1 MTLSHLARLCETMQ
15 KKTSAQQTRL
25 ILQAFG
31 SKHIQPLQLLKI
43 LTLDL
48 DSSHIGKHKTKK
60 WICEHFGIFI
70 EELEIYGDDLGRAV
84 FNLERDKQKT
94 ADYSLNMV
102 MRLLE
107 MDCRQQGSFEL
118 FSEVLESL
126 SSLERK
132 WFLSFWLRELRL
144 KMDKNRIVINC
155 LSKYF
160 NLERSS
166 VERDSKMHELD
177 TMYHAYSNDRK
188 LKNKSTHG
196 LFIPPM
202 LSKSNTKWSKYR
214 QPTNSICEYRYG
226 GIRIQIHKKNN
237 NTIFF
242 NRKGKIL
249 TLPTKLKQEINDFS
263 SDFILEAELYCVDSD
278 GKPKDYYEVL
288 KILHNNHAQTQ
299 SNLKYVILDCL
310 SKDGRCMMNMAF
322 LDRLKAIETLP
333 CLPTRSEENEDSKAF
348 YNQAISD
355 GFDGI
360 LIRDL
365 DAKYLPNE
373 KSVAVVIHSPPRID
387 LNLVVI
393 GAKVDSKNNFSSFE
407 VACRKEIGYV
417 SLGFVSG
424 LSTIDHKLL
433 SNMLRKIISSFNN
446 NKYSFLPRVVLHVKA
461 EIIMKKDDKY
471 SLRLPRI
478 HAIRNDKYAIDA
490 STIQEVNTTGGF

>member
-1 MTLSHLARLCETMQ
+1 MQ

-31 SKHIQPLQLLKI
+31 NKHIQPLQLLKI

-60 WICEHFGIFI
+60 WICEHFGIFL
-70 EELEIYGDDLGRAV
+70 EELEIYGDDLGKGV

-107 MDCRQQGSFEL
+107 LDCRQKGSFEL

-132 WFLSFWLRELRL
+132 WFISFWLREPRL

-160 NLERSS
+160 NLERAS
-166 VERDSKMHELD
+166 VEKDSKMHELD
-177 TMYHAYSNDRK
+177 TMYHAYSNKRK
-188 LKNKSTHG
+188 LRNVSTHG

-202 LSKSNTKWSKYR
+202 LAKSNTKWSVYK

-226 GIRIQIHKKNN
+226 GIRIQIHKKKD

-249 TLPTKLKQEINDFS
+249 TLPLKMKNYICDSS
-263 SDFILEAELYCVDSD
+263 SDFILDAELYCVDSD
-278 GKPKDYYEVL
+278 EKPMDYYEVL
-288 KILHNNHAQTQ
+288 KVLHNNHTQTQ
-299 SNLKYVILDCL
+299 DNLRCVILDCL
-310 SKDGRCMMNMAF
+310 SKDGRCMLNLPF
-322 LDRLKAIETLP
+322 VDRLKAMEDLP
-333 CLPTRSEENEDSKAF
+333 SPPTRSDENEDSKAF
-348 YNQAISD
+348 YNQAISE

-360 LIRDL
+360 IIRDL

-373 KSVAVVIHSPPRID
+373 KSVSVVIHSPPRID

-393 GAKVDSKNNFSSFE
+393 GAKINSKNDFSSFE
-407 VACRKEIGYV
+407 IACRKESGYV

-424 LSTIDHKLL
+424 LSAINHKLL
-433 SNMLRKIISSFNN
+433 SNMLRKLVSSFKNE
-446 NKYSFLPRVVLHVKA
+446 KYSFLPRVVLHVKA
-461 EIIMKKDDKY
+461 EMIMKRDDKY

-478 HAIRNDKYAIDA
+478 HAIRSDKYAIDA
-490 STIQEVNTTGGF
+490 TTIQEVDAIGGF

>member
-1 MTLSHLARLCETMQ
+1 MQ

-48 DSSHIGKHKTKK
+48 ESSNIGKHKTKK

-107 MDCRQQGSFEL
+107 MDSRQKGSFEL

-126 SSLERK
+126 SSIERK
-132 WFLSFWLRELRL
+132 WFISFWVREPKL
-144 KMDKNRIVINC
+144 KMDRKRIVVNT

-160 NLERSS
+160 NLERSL
-166 VERDSKMHELD
+166 VEKDSKMHELD

-188 LKNKSTHG
+188 LRNESTHG

-202 LSKSNTKWSKYR
+202 SAKSNTKWSKYI

-226 GIRIQIHKKNN
+226 GIKIQIHKKKNN
-237 NTIFF
+237 IIFF

-249 TLPTKLKQEINDFS
+249 TLPKRIKSYIADYP

-278 GKPKDYYEVL
+278 EKPLDYYEVL
-288 KILHNNHAQTQ
+288 KVLHNNHAQTQ
-299 SNLKYVILDCL
+299 DSLRYVILDCL
-310 SKDGRCMMNMAF
+310 SKNGRCMMNAPF
-322 LDRLKAIETLP
+322 SDRLKALEELP
-333 CLPTRSEENEDSKAF
+333 CPPTRSEENEPSKAF

-365 DAKYLPNE
+365 DSKYYPNE
-373 KSVAVVIHSPPRID
+373 NSVAVVIHSPPRID
-387 LNLVVI
+387 LNLVVV
-393 GAKVDSKNNFSSFE
+393 GAKVDDKNGFSSFE
-407 VACRKEIGYV
+407 VACRKENGYV
-417 SLGFVSG
+417 SLGYVSG
-424 LSTIDHKLL
+424 LSTINHKLL
-433 SNMLRKIISSFNN
+433 SNMLRKIVSSFKNK
-446 NKYSFLPRVVLHVKA
+446 KYSFLPRVVLHVKA

-471 SLRLPRI
+471 SLRLSRI
-478 HAIRNDKYAIDA
+478 HAIRTDKYAIDS
-490 STIQEVNTTGGF
+490 STIQEVDAIGGF